1 VNIGSLLQNAAL
13 RYGRQTAIA
22 ADGRTLTFAQLEA
35 RCGQLSGAFLQAGLR
50 PGDRVAVLSFNGP
63 EMVETYFAALRVGLA
78 AVPVNYRLVGEE
90 IAFILNDAGARALV
104 YGADF
109 EEAVEGIRHRLESVE
124 IFVRFGGRRRGPA
137 QDYEAFLS
145 AGKSV
150 PFDPSLDEAHPCQVM
165 YTSGTTGRPKGA
177 VITHANVLWNLFNTI
192 HGREDG
198 TGQRSIIVGP
208 LYHTAAL
215 NNHLT
220 IQISLGGTSILVK
233 QFEPEALLR
242 LVEKERATT
251 ISGSP
256 AMYNLLMQNGAGHRF
271 DTRSITKC
279 TAGADKLPMETKRRL
294 MEFFPNIGGVY
305 DVYGC
310 TEASPCITI
319 LRAADSLRKDGSVGP
334 PLPFLTARVV
344 DEQGGPLAPGEV
356 GEVVCRGP
364 NVMAGYHNDPEG
376 TREALRDGWLHT
388 GDLARTDEEGFFYIV
403 DRKKDM
409 IVSGGENIYPREI
422 EEVLYTHPA
431 VADAAVVGMPDE
443 TWGESVRAFIQLCPD
458 ARLTA
463 EEVIAYCRRH
473 LAGYKKPRRV
483 DFIDEIPRNPSGKA
497 LKRRLQRIE

>member
-1 VNIGSLLQNAAL
+1 MNIGYLLENAAL
-13 RYGRQTAIA
+13 RHGGKEALV
-22 ADGRTLTFAQLEA
+22 ADDRVLTFSGLEE
-35 RCGQLSGAFLQAGLR
+35 RCSRLSGALLAAGLR
-50 PGDRVAVLSFNGP
+50 PGERVALLSYNVP
-63 EMVETYFAALRVGLA
+63 ELVEAYFAIIRAGLV

-90 IAFILNDAGARALV
+90 ITYIVTNAQARALIF
-104 YGADF
+104 ADDF
-109 EEAVEGIRHRLESVE
+109 DETVEAIRLGLDDV
-124 IFVRFGGRRRGPA
+124 FLYVRFGAGKGVAAR
-137 QDYEAFLS
+137 DYEDFLTHGRPTACNGDL
-145 AGKSV
+145 AGS
-150 PFDPSLDEAHPCQVM
+150 DPCQIM

-177 VITHANVLWNLFNTI
+177 VISHANVMWNLFNTI

-198 TGQRSIIVGP
+198 MGQRSIIVGP

-220 IQISLGGTSILVK
+220 IQISLGGTSILVRK
-233 QFEPEALLR
+233 FEPESMLR
-242 LVEKERATT
+242 LIEQQQATT

-256 AMYNLLMQNGAGHRF
+256 AMYNLLIKYTPPRRF
-271 DTRSITKC
+271 DVNSVTKC

-294 MEFFPNIGGVY
+294 MAFFPNIGGVY

-319 LRAADSLRKDGSVGP
+319 LRAVDSLRKDGSVGQ

-344 DEQGGPLAPGEV
+344 DAEGRQLPVGEV
-356 GEVVCRGP
+356 GEVVCKGP
-364 NVMAGYHNDPEG
+364 NVMARYHDDPEG
-376 TREALRDGWLHT
+376 SRAALRDGWLHT
-388 GDLARTDEEGFFYIV
+388 GDLARVDEEGFFFIV

-431 VADAAVVGMPDE
+431 VADAAVVGMPDPV
-443 TWGESVRAFIQLCPD
+443 WGQSVRAFVQLHPGRRLD
-458 ARLTA
+458 AQ
-463 EEVIAYCRRH
+463 EVIAYCRLH

-497 LKRRLQRIE
+497 LKLRLQQMA